1 MEYTINIKE
10 EVKNEEKPKKR
21 LLKKSSIIASTQK
34 DED

>member
-1 MEYTINIKE
+1 MEYTINVKE
-10 EVKNEEKPKKR
+10 EIKNEEKPKKK

>member
-1 MEYTINIKE
+1 MEYTINVKE
-10 EVKNEEKPKKR
+10 EVKNEGKPRKR